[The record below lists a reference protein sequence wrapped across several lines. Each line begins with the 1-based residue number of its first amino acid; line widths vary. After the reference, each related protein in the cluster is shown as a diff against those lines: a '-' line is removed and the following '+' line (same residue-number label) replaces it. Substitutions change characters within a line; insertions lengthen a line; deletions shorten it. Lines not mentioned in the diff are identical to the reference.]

1 MKKIK
6 LISIIAAMAIVAVM
20 FASCSDVPD
29 FTKTKYAKEAFQT
42 ITLTDGETVVYTE
55 ERHYS
60 DGVVEIKTKKLSSDA
75 YTESFTEEETQK
87 TYEKIP
93 YFDVYRRKYYKGGV
107 SESVGGTLKFKVN
120 ERKLGELLGLDK
132 SEVSGDVTVTA
143 NSVNETSDTIIIEYK
158 TKTGKNAK
166 IVTKYVFEED
176 EQSPESTESGEREE
190 SSYTD
195 EE

>member
-1 MKKIK
+1 M
-6 LISIIAAMAIVAVM
+6 
-20 FASCSDVPD
+20 
-29 FTKTKYAKEAFQT
+29 
-42 ITLTDGETVVYTE
+42 
-55 ERHYS
+55 
-60 DGVVEIKTKKLSSDA
+60 
-75 YTESFTEEETQK
+75 
-87 TYEKIP
+87 
-93 YFDVYRRKYYKGGV
+93 
-107 SESVGGTLKFKVN
+107 N

-143 NSVNETSDTIIIEYK
+143 NSVNETPDTIIIEYK